1 MKIIKWLDKNLEET
15 ILIILLVLM
24 TLIMGLQISM
34 RYIFKSS
41 LSWSE
46 ELVRFM
52 FIWST
57 FISVP
62 FCIKHGSSIK
72 IVNFRNAFPKKVR
85 KVLQITDK
93 IFLLGL
99 FGILT
104 YFATDV
110 VRLTGISGQTS
121 AALGLPMEVVQ
132 ISTVFGFGLACI
144 RILQNLLKVLKGQEA
159 EV

>member
-1 MKIIKWLDKNLEET
+1 MKVIKWLDKNLEET
-15 ILIILLVLM
+15 ILIALLISM

-57 FISVP
+57 FISIP
-62 FCIKHGSSIK
+62 FCIKHGTSIK
-72 IVNFRNAFPKKVR
+72 IDSFRNILPKKVR
-85 KVLQITDK
+85 RVLQITDK
-93 IFLLGL
+93 IFLIGL

-104 YFATDV
+104 YYAVDV
-110 VRLTGISGQTS
+110 VRLTNISGQTS
-121 AALGLPMEVVQ
+121 SALGLPMEIVQ
-132 ISTVFGFGLACI
+132 LATIIGFGLACV
-144 RILQNLLKVLKGQEA
+144 RIFQNLVKVLKGE
-159 EV
+159 EVEV